1 MKTLICIPV
10 FNGASYIE
18 KSIKSCLSQTVQVE
32 IWVFDNCSTDDTCEI
47 VNQYLSKHK
56 NIKLFVNEYNLGRVG
71 NWNRCLDRFMDS
83 HYEYIKFLFPGDE
96 LFSGCIDKVEK
107 IFDKY
112 KNLGAVYFPYEFINT
127 NGTSGIYRA
136 YNKDKIFNSKEIT
149 KIQLSEGSKLG
160 AIICNTYSRYAILN
174 HRFNKNFISKV
185 EFDIRVLENH
195 DLYYINECLASFLK
209 EAHNTFDSAN
219 SPWVYFE
226 FSYILAKE
234 SERIKKL
241 KLFSESEFIKIEQLQ
256 ILKGNKDQIT
266 FLSRRSKFILLL
278 VLIKQIIISEL
289 KNIKNLLKFL
299 LKI

>member
-18 KSIKSCLSQTVQVE
+18 KSIKSCLSQTVKVE

-56 NIKLFVNEYNLGRVG
+56 NIKLFVNEYNLGRIG

-96 LFSGCIDKVEK
+96 IFSDCIRKVEE
-107 IFDKY
+107 IFSQNR
-112 KNLGAVYFPYEFINT
+112 NLGAVFFPYKFINT
-127 NGTSGIYRA
+127 DGKSSIYRTFDR
-136 YNKDKIFNSKEIT
+136 DKIFNPEEIT
-149 KIQLSEGSKLG
+149 KIQLSEGSQLG
-160 AIICNTYSRYAILN
+160 AIVCNVYSRAAISN
-174 HRFNKNFISKV
+174 HRFNENFVTKL

-219 SPWVYFE
+219 SSWVYFE
-226 FSYILAKE
+226 ISYILGKE
-234 SERIKKL
+234 RERIKKL

-289 KNIKNLLKFL
+289 KKLLKFI